1 MLLDQARADTALG
14 AFSPSVNW
22 QEGDMRD
29 LNLELSTY
37 GFFDVIFFIASFHHL
52 STREE
57 RISVLQQAKTLLSK
71 TGKILM
77 MNWNLLDLTQ
87 KKYQSSKIADYPD
100 GSADFLIKIGA
111 HKRFYHAFSHE
122 EYLSLAQEA

>member
-1 MLLDQARADTALG
+1 
-14 AFSPSVNW
+14 
-22 QEGDMRD
+22 MRD
-29 LNLELSTY
+29 IASELSEY
-37 GFFDVIFFIASFHHL
+37 GLFDVIFFIASFHHL

-77 MNWNLLDLTQ
+77 TNWNLLDFTQ

-111 HKRFYHAFSHE
+111 HKRFYHAFSE
-122 EYLSLAQEA
+122 AEYISLAEEANLQISLQFGERNSTVIWY